1 MLLLKFNTLLTVK
14 EIKYSDTVIMP
25 VLLNQEEL
33 RLNGTPAPRFLLP
46 LAQLAMESGG
56 VDSSLTKTKRSLE
69 SNF

>member
-1 MLLLKFNTLLTVK
+1 
-14 EIKYSDTVIMP
+14 MP

-33 RLNGTPAPRFLLP
+33 RLNGTPASRFLLP
-46 LAQLAMESGG
+46 LAQLAMESRG